1 MIFPPYPKKAAF
13 ICSQTLLVKNP
24 SLSKIYPPLE
34 DPVMRGRKWFSA
46 KVDKKKDRGLRGSTV
61 L

>member
-24 SLSKIYPPLE
+24 SLSKIPAGGEGPGFGYPQRGFALLE
-34 DPVMRGRKWFSA
+34 VH
-46 KVDKKKDRGLRGSTV
+46 
-61 L
+61 